1 MPSLDAQ
8 ALQDRARAFVRAD
21 AKLRALSDL
30 LAYLDPAE
38 AAVVASEISCDLLR
52 GLQPAEGR
60 LQ

>member
-1 MPSLDAQ
+1 MLSADHQ
-8 ALQDRARAFVRAD
+8 AAELRAGELCRSD

-38 AAVVASEISCDLLR
+38 AAIVASEIACDLLR
-52 GLQPAEGR
+52 DFAGPEAR